1 MPLILDPRRSLR
13 ARMGIAFG
21 GLALVVSILLGL
33 LAGWLASNAL
43 EREAGQALTELA
55 ERMADT
61 MDRDLLERSNEIR
74 NLATREGVIG
84 DQASTAQRRAALES
98 LQVRNRHYA
107 WIGVTDPDGNV
118 RAATGGLLHGVN
130 VAERPWFQQTRRG
143 RPFIGDV
150 RDARLLAP
158 LLPANEDGSAWRFV
172 DVTAPLSGP
181 DGRFSGVLGAHLSW
195 DWARDIE
202 RTLLKPMQQLRD
214 AEMFVVGA
222 DRRALLAPPG
232 SQTRLMPHALN
243 NVTDPKGYS
252 VIRWNDGKEYVT
264 GHARSKGIGDF
275 KGLGWMV
282 VVRQPLGA
290 ANAYATSMRYTLW
303 LIGLAAGLLCMIL
316 GWAVADR
323 LARPMRNIA
332 QAADRLAEGEREVVL
347 PRLDGQD
354 EIARLSQSID
364 RLVKQLT
371 EDERA
376 LLALNQQLETR
387 VAERTADLE
396 ARNRELESFSYSV
409 SHDLRA
415 PLRAINGYANILR
428 EDHTTHLDTAGQRLL
443 KQICDGASTMSDL
456 IDELL
461 DLSFA
466 RIQPVDFQPVDMR
479 ALVQE
484 CVMQLCDAGPARPGF
499 FQVGALPVVDGDG
512 ALLRQVW
519 LNLLGNAV
527 KFSGSR
533 PAPSVSVRSVRAGD
547 EWLFEIEDNGEGFPP
562 DQAHRLFEP
571 FTRLHGR
578 KDYPGCGIGLSI
590 VRRIVER
597 HGGRVSAR
605 STPGQG
611 AVFSFALPCGHRP
624 C

>member
-1 MPLILDPRRSLR
+1 
-13 ARMGIAFG
+13 MGIAFG

-33 LAGWLASNAL
+33 LAGELASDAL
-43 EREAGQALTELA
+43 EREAGQALTEMA
-55 ERMADT
+55 DRMAVT

-74 NLATREGVIG
+74 NLATREVVIG
-84 DQASTAQRRAALES
+84 DQASVAQRRTALES
-98 LQVRNRHYA
+98 LQSRNRHYA
-107 WIGVTDPDGNV
+107 WIGVTDQNGIV
-118 RAATGGLLHGVN
+118 RAATGGLLHGAN
-130 VAERPWFQQTRRG
+130 VAERSWFHQTRG
-143 RPFIGDV
+143 GQPFIGDV
-150 RDARLLAP
+150 HDATLLAA

-181 DGRFSGVLGAHLSW
+181 DGKFSGVLGAHLSW
-195 DWARDIE
+195 QWAREIE
-202 RTLLKPMQQLRD
+202 RTLLKPMQQLRE

-222 DRRALLAPPG
+222 ARRALLAPPHLVTL
-232 SQTRLMPHALN
+232 QMPRALN
-243 NVTDPKGYS
+243 DVTDQLGYR
-252 VIRWNDGKEYVT
+252 VIRWDDDKDYVT
-264 GHARSKGIGDF
+264 AHARSAGIGDVSNP
-275 KGLGWMV
+275 GWMV
-282 VVRQPLGA
+282 VVRQPLDV

-303 LIGLAAGLLCMIL
+303 LIGLVAGLLCMTL

-332 QAADRLAEGEREVVL
+332 LAADRLAEGERDVVL
-347 PRLDGQD
+347 PRLDGRD
-354 EIARLSQSID
+354 EIAQLSQSID

-428 EDHTTHLDTAGQRLL
+428 EDHAALLDEHGQRLL
-443 KQICDGASTMSDL
+443 RQICDGANTMSEL

-461 DLSFA
+461 NLSFA
-466 RIQPVDFQPVDMR
+466 RIQPVDFQPVNMM

-484 CVMQLCDAGPARPGF
+484 CVTQLCDAGTARPGCF
-499 FQVGALPVVDGDG
+499 HVATLPVVEGDG

-519 LNLLGNAV
+519 LNLLGNAA
-527 KFSGSR
+527 KFSGCR
-533 PAPSVSVRSVRAGD
+533 AAASVNVRCVRAGA
-547 EWLFEIEDNGEGFPP
+547 EWVFETEDNGEGFPP

-611 AVFSFALPCGHRP
+611 AVFSFALPCGSHP

>member
-1 MPLILDPRRSLR
+1 MIDPRRSLR

-43 EREAGQALTELA
+43 EREAGRALTELA
-55 ERMADT
+55 DRMAVT
-61 MDRDLLERSNEIR
+61 MDRDLFERSNEIR
-74 NLATREGVIG
+74 TLATREGLIG
-84 DQASTAQRRAALES
+84 DQAPAMQQRAELES
-98 LQVRNRHYA
+98 MQARNRHYT
-107 WIGVTDPDGNV
+107 WIGVADPNGIV
-118 RAATGGLLHGVN
+118 RAATGGLLEGADVS
-130 VAERPWFQQTRRG
+130 ERPWFRQSLGGQ
-143 RPFIGDV
+143 PFVGNV
-150 RDARLLAP
+150 RDAALLAP
-158 LLPANEDGSAWRFV
+158 LLPANEDGSTWRFV
-172 DVTAPLSGP
+172 DVTAPLFDP
-181 DGRFSGVLGAHLSW
+181 DGRFSGVLGAYLSW
-195 DWARDIE
+195 HWAREIE
-202 RTLLKPMQQLRD
+202 RTLLKPLQQLRE
-214 AEMFVVGA
+214 AEVFVVGA
-222 DRRALLAPPG
+222 DRRALLAPANLV
-232 SQTRLMPHALN
+232 SLLMPQVLN
-243 NVTDPKGYS
+243 DATDQPGYR
-252 VIRWNDGKEYVT
+252 VIRWDDDKDYVT
-264 GHARSKGIGDF
+264 AHARSAGIGDVSNP
-275 KGLGWMV
+275 GWMV
-282 VVRQPLGA
+282 VVRQPLDV

-303 LIGLAAGLLCMIL
+303 LIGLVAGLLCMTL

-332 QAADRLAEGEREVVL
+332 LAADRLAEGERDVVL
-347 PRLDGQD
+347 PRLDGRD
-354 EIARLSQSID
+354 EIAQLSQSIG

-428 EDHTTHLDTAGQRLL
+428 EDHAALLDEHGQRLL
-443 KQICDGASTMSDL
+443 RQICDGANTMSDL

-461 DLSFA
+461 NLSFA
-466 RIQPVDFQPVDMR
+466 RIQPVDFQPVNMM

-484 CVMQLCDAGPARPGF
+484 CVTQLCDAGPARPECF
-499 FQVGALPVVDGDG
+499 HVAALPVVDGDG

-533 PAPSVSVRSVRAGD
+533 AAPSVHVRCVREGD
-547 EWLFEIEDNGEGFPP
+547 EWVFEMEDNGEGFPP
-562 DQAHRLFEP
+562 EQAHRLFEP

-578 KDYPGCGIGLSI
+578 KDHPGCGIGLSI

-597 HGGRVSAR
+597 HGGRVTAT

-611 AVFSFALPCGHRP
+611 AVFSFALPCGNHP